1 MNYSIIIPFY
11 NEEENVSL
19 VNNEL
24 INNLKKIEK
33 GDRKFEII
41 YVDDGSSDKTFDK
54 LKELNSNP
62 YKTLLIRHR
71 INLSQSA
78 ALNTGIHNSQ
88 HDNLI
93 ILDGDLQDNPEE
105 LEKMIIEYERGCDM
119 IIGWRKNRKDNFFMK
134 TLPSLIANYLVRL
147 FSKSKVN
154 DHGCAFKIVK
164 KNTIA
169 DLTNWGDFHRLLAA
183 RLANNGY
190 NIKEIEVKHNKRL
203 YGKSKYGFGRILKVL
218 VDLIYLNFLKNYKR
232 QSVYF
237 FGQFGIFSFI
247 LAFMIFFAMIVMRL
261 YYDTS
266 FIDTPLPILSVFFLI
281 TGLLFIFMGILAQL
295 IIVQQN
301 NSKKDN
307 DNSDQKILFDK

>member
-41 YVDDGSSDKTFDK
+41 YVDDASSDKTFDK

-88 HDNLI
+88 YDNLI

-134 TLPSLIANYLVRL
+134 TLPSLIANYL
-147 FSKSKVN
+147 
-154 DHGCAFKIVK
+154 
-164 KNTIA
+164 T
-169 DLTNWGDFHRLLAA
+169 
-183 RLANNGY
+183 
-190 NIKEIEVKHNKRL
+190 
-203 YGKSKYGFGRILKVL
+203 
-218 VDLIYLNFLKNYKR
+218 
-232 QSVYF
+232 
-237 FGQFGIFSFI
+237 
-247 LAFMIFFAMIVMRL
+247 
-261 YYDTS
+261 
-266 FIDTPLPILSVFFLI
+266 
-281 TGLLFIFMGILAQL
+281 
-295 IIVQQN
+295 
-301 NSKKDN
+301 
-307 DNSDQKILFDK
+307 